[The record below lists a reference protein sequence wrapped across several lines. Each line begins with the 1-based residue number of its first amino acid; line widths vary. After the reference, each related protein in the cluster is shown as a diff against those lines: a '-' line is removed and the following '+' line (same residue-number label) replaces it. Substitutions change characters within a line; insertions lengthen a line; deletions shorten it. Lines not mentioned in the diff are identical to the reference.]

1 MGKSLTELKLAEN
14 SAKPLR
20 LASMMSPNEIYSL
33 HHEDGRSSVKEQ
45 GSNGGGLG
53 TI

>member
-1 MGKSLTELKLAEN
+1 MKIAEN
-14 SAKPLR
+14 SAKPLK

-33 HHEDGRSSVKEQ
+33 HHEDERSSVKEQ
-45 GSNGGGLG
+45 GSNGGGVG